1 MKIVVG
7 EVVNGRVVVVGGVED
22 PGASNPNTCLEEAVT
37 KFLGE
42 NNPLRGDLQSN
53 NIH

>member
-1 MKIVVG
+1 MKIVVV
-7 EVVNGRVVVVGGVED
+7 EVVNGRAVVGGGVED

-42 NNPLRGDLQSN
+42 NNPLRGDLRVTS
-53 NIH
+53 IY